1 VAQAVRFF
9 PFFAQAVVTA
19 TTQPLSFVS
28 TVVTCIFCV
37 CLLCL
42 SFVSVFVPT
51 VVTCIFCVCLC
62 AYSGHLHLLCLSFV
76 FVPTV
81 VTCVFCVCL
90 LCLQWSLASFV
101 SVFVPTV
108 VTCVFCVCLCAYSG
122 HLRLLCLS
130 FVSTVVTCVFCVCI
144 CAYSGHLRLLCLSL
158 CLQWSL
164 TSFVSTVVTATTQP
178 SSFLSTRV
186 GCLVALCLQHSIE
199 QCRTQH
205 RSSLVYAR
213 YNFTIHVIFLPFPR
227 STPKAKAITLFAIF
241 LCFFSQWSTVS
252 LVHAKS
258 NYTVRN
264 SSLFFSVIYRELSP
278 RQKQLH
284 RSHLSVFF
292 SVVYRELRASLCR
305 QGSHSWQLSHALS
318 YLRGLR

>member
-1 VAQAVRFF
+1 MPLLILLVGKHNFLVLQQSVSNAYRDSLLWSKTSGTGSEVL
-9 PFFAQAVVTA
+9 PFLCSSSGHCHYTA
-19 TTQPLSFVS
+19 SV
-28 TVVTCIFCV
+28 FCV
-37 CLLCL
+37 YSGHLHLLCL
-42 SFVSVFVPT
+42 SFVSV
-51 VVTCIFCVCLC
+51 FCVCLC
-62 AYSGHLHLLCLSFV
+62 AYSGHLHLLCLS
-76 FVPTV
+76 
-81 VTCVFCVCL
+81 

-101 SVFVPTV
+101 SVF
-108 VTCVFCVCLCAYSG
+108 CLCAYSG

>member
-1 VAQAVRFF
+1 VPLLILLVGKHNFLVLQQSVSNAYRDSLLWSKTSGTGSEVL
-9 PFFAQAVVTA
+9 PFLCSSSGHCHYTA
-19 TTQPLSFVS
+19 SV
-28 TVVTCIFCV
+28 FCV
-37 CLLCL
+37 
-42 SFVSVFVPT
+42 
-51 VVTCIFCVCLC
+51 
-62 AYSGHLHLLCLSFV
+62 YSGHLHLLCLSFV